1 MTVDVFIREQPD
13 QLATGPRTLALFPGQ
28 GSQRPGMA
36 AWITD
41 YPVAE
46 EVFRRADDILG
57 IPLTQLCVDGTAEQ
71 LRATDVAQPAIVATS
86 LALSAVR
93 AQRGLPPAAVAGHSL
108 GEFTALAVSGVFDE
122 DTVLQ
127 LVRRRGELM
136 AEVSRRYDGAMSAV
150 IGLPAEQVDALCA
163 RVTSGVVGVANY
175 NQPTQTVVS
184 GAATAVADL
193 EDLGRSAGAAK
204 VVRLKVAGA
213 FHSPLMADIAA
224 AFGAELDRY
233 TLRPP
238 LVPVLSAVTADY
250 VTDPTEIRALLRG
263 QLLAPVRW
271 VETVRRA
278 AEDGY
283 DELVE
288 LGPGQVLTG
297 FSRRIV
303 PDVSSTAIST
313 PEAQG

>member
-1 MTVDVFIREQPD
+1 MTVDTIFRDEPG
-13 QLATGPRTLALFPGQ
+13 QLTTTPRTVALFPGQ

-41 YPVAE
+41 HPAAM

-57 IPLTQLCVDGTAEQ
+57 LPLTELCVEGSAEQ
-71 LRATDVAQPAIVATS
+71 LRATDIAQPAIVATS
-86 LALSAVR
+86 LALDAVR
-93 AQRGLPPAAVAGHSL
+93 AQRGQIPAAVAGHSL
-108 GEFTALAVSGVFDE
+108 GEFTALAVAGVLDQ
-122 DTVLQ
+122 DTVLR

-150 IGLPAEQVDALCA
+150 IGLPADQVDTLCA
-163 RVTSGVVGVANY
+163 RVESGIVGVANY

-184 GAATAVADL
+184 GATVAVAEL
-193 EDLGRSAGAAK
+193 EDLARAAGAAK

-213 FHSPLMADIAA
+213 FHSPLMAEIAEE
-224 AFGAELDRY
+224 FGTELDRCV
-233 TLRPP
+233 LRAPR
-238 LVPVLSAVTADY
+238 LPVLSAVTADY
-250 VTDPTEIRALLRG
+250 VTDPAEIRALLRG

-271 VETVRRA
+271 VETIRRA
-278 AEDGY
+278 AADGY
-283 DELVE
+283 DDLVE

-303 PDVSSTAIST
+303 PDLSSSAVSA
-313 PEAQG
+313 PG

>member
-1 MTVDVFIREQPD
+1 MTADVFLREHPD
-13 QLATGPRTLALFPGQ
+13 EQRTGRRTLALFPGQ

-41 YPVAE
+41 YPAAA

-57 IPLTQLCVDGTAEQ
+57 LPLTRLCVEGTAEQ

-108 GEFTALAVSGVFDE
+108 GEFTALAVAGVLDE
-122 DTVLQ
+122 DTVLR

-136 AEVSRRYDGAMSAV
+136 AEVSRRHDGAMSAV
-150 IGLPAEQVDALCA
+150 IGLAAEQVDTLCA
-163 RVTSGVVGVANY
+163 QVTSGVVGVANY

-184 GAATAVADL
+184 GTAAAVADL
-193 EDLGRSAGAAK
+193 EDLARAAGAAK
-204 VVRLKVAGA
+204 VVRLRVAGA
-213 FHSPLMADIAA
+213 FHSPLMAEIADE
-224 AFGAELDRY
+224 FGTELDRCA
-233 TLRPP
+233 LHAPRI
-238 LVPVLSAVTADY
+238 PVLSAVTADY
-250 VTDPTEIRALLRG
+250 VADPTEIRALLRG

-271 VETVRRA
+271 VETVQRA
-278 AEDGY
+278 AADGY

-297 FSRRIV
+297 FSRRIA
-303 PDVSSTAIST
+303 PDLTSTAIST
-313 PEAQG
+313 PEG

>member
-1 MTVDVFIREQPD
+1 MTVDVFRHAQPD
-13 QLATGPRTLALFPGQ
+13 TTITGRRTLAVFPGQ

-36 AWITD
+36 AWITE
-41 YPVAE
+41 YPAAA

-57 IPLTQLCVDGTAEQ
+57 LPLTQLCVDGTAEQ
-71 LRATDVAQPAIVATS
+71 LRATEVAQPAIVATS

-93 AQRGLPPAAVAGHSL
+93 AQQGLSPAAVAGHSL
-108 GEFTALAVSGVFDE
+108 GEFTALAVAGALDN
-122 DTVLQ
+122 DTVLR

-150 IGLPAEQVDALCA
+150 IGLAAAQVDALCA
-163 RVTSGVVGVANY
+163 QVTSGVVGVANY

-184 GAATAVADL
+184 GAAAAVADL
-193 EDLGRSAGAAK
+193 EDLARAAGAAK
-204 VVRLKVAGA
+204 VVRLRVAGA
-213 FHSPLMADIAA
+213 FHSPLMAEIAEE
-224 AFGAELDRY
+224 FGTELDRSE
-233 TLRPP
+233 LQAPRIP
-238 LVPVLSAVTADY
+238 LLSAVTADY

-271 VETVRRA
+271 VETVQRA
-278 AEDGY
+278 AADGY

-313 PEAQG
+313 PEEQG

>member
-1 MTVDVFIREQPD
+1 MTVDTIFREAPG
-13 QLATGPRTLALFPGQ
+13 QLTTTRRTVALFPGQ

-41 YPVAE
+41 HPAAV

-57 IPLTQLCVDGTAEQ
+57 LPLSALCVDGTAEQ
-71 LRATDVAQPAIVATS
+71 LRATDIAQPAIVATS

-93 AQRGLPPAAVAGHSL
+93 AQRGQVPAAVAGHSL
-108 GEFTALAVSGVFDE
+108 GEFTALAVAGVLE
-122 DTVLQ
+122 QDTVLR

-150 IGLPAEQVDALCA
+150 IGLPAEQVDTLCA
-163 RVTSGVVGVANY
+163 RVESGVVGVANY

-184 GAATAVADL
+184 GATVAVADL
-193 EDLGRSAGAAK
+193 EDLARAAGAAK

-213 FHSPLMADIAA
+213 FHSPLMSDIAA
-224 AFGAELDRY
+224 EFGAELDRCV
-233 TLRPP
+233 LHAPR
-238 LVPVLSAVTADY
+238 LPVLSAVTADY
-250 VTDPTEIRALLRG
+250 VTDPAAIRALLRG

-271 VETVRRA
+271 VETIRRA
-278 AEDGY
+278 AADGY
-283 DELVE
+283 DDLVE

-297 FSRRIV
+297 FSRRIA
-303 PDVSSTAIST
+303 PELSSSAVSA
-313 PEAQG
+313 PG